1 MEENLCQ
8 RRVKAVRAGEEQER
22 KKEEKIRDDT
32 VKVSKASLVSE
43 TGQYLG
49 GMTTTGSPFFGRHI
63 STWASLALGL
73 TMALGGIGSFLP
85 MIWGCSWATGSFR
98 TAL

>member
-1 MEENLCQ
+1 MT
-8 RRVKAVRAGEEQER
+8 AGDEQEQ
-22 KKEEKIRDDT
+22 K
-32 VKVSKASLVSE
+32 SKREMILLRYPRPVWFGE

-49 GMTTTGSPFFGRHI
+49 GMTTMGSPFFGRHI

-73 TMALGGIGSFLP
+73 TMALVGTGSFLP
-85 MIWGCSWATGSFR
+85 RTWGCSWATGSFR